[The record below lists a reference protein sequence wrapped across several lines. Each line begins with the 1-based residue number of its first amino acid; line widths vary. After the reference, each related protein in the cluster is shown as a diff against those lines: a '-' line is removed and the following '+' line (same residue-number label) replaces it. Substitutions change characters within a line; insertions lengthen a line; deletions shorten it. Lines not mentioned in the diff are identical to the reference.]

1 MRTAREYALPLVL
14 ALLLHGGVAAALMR
28 GWQPGDDDMPRLVE
42 PRIIE
47 ASILVMEKP
56 AARPPLPSALPDPAP
71 PPPERPADPPKPKP
85 KPEPEPRKPPPPDPE
100 IERRA
105 QEEAERQR
113 RLRELAEQSTALA
126 FEGEAADLSEA
137 TADEQT
143 MTYAA
148 AIKQAIIYQWS
159 RPPSARLGMTARFE
173 LELLPSGEVLRVD
186 LVDSS
191 DNAAFDRSAQA
202 AIRKASP
209 FEVPSDMDLF
219 EEHFRRFTL
228 LFDPQDLLR

>member
-1 MRTAREYALPLVL
+1 MTAVREYAVPLVL
-14 ALLLHGGVAAALMR
+14 ALLLHGGVAAALVR
-28 GWQPGDDDMPRLVE
+28 GWQPDGDDMPRLVE

-56 AARPPLPSALPDPAP
+56 KARPPLPSALPEPARAP
-71 PPPERPADPPKPKP
+71 ATKPPEPPP
-85 KPEPEPRKPPPPDPE
+85 KPEPARPPRPDPD

-126 FEGEAADLSEA
+126 FEDEAADLDAA

-148 AIKQAIIYQWS
+148 AIKQAVIYQWS
-159 RPPSARLGMTARFE
+159 RPASARLGMTARFE
-173 LELLPSGEVLRVD
+173 LVLLPSGEILNVRL
-186 LVDSS
+186 LDSNG
-191 DNAAFDRSAQA
+191 NAAFVRSAEA
-202 AIRKASP
+202 AIRKADP
-209 FEVPSDMDLF
+209 FEVPSDTDLF

>member
-1 MRTAREYALPLVL
+1 MNAIREYAFPLIL
-14 ALLLHGGVAAALMR
+14 AVLLHGVVAAALLR
-28 GWQPGDDDMPRLVE
+28 NWQSEAEDMPRLVE

-71 PPPERPADPPKPKP
+71 PPMEAAPEPPKPKP
-85 KPEPEPRKPPPPDPE
+85 APKPKPPRPDPE
-100 IERRA
+100 LERRA
-105 QEEAERQR
+105 EEEVARRQR
-113 RLRELAEQSTALA
+113 LRDLAEQSTALA
-126 FEGEAADLSEA
+126 FENEATDLMDA

-148 AIKQAIIYQWS
+148 AIKQAVIYQWS

-173 LELLPSGEVLRVD
+173 IELVPSGEILSVALRD
-186 LVDSS
+186 TSG
-191 DNAAFDRSAQA
+191 NAAFDRSAEA
-202 AIRKASP
+202 AIRKAEP
-209 FEVPSDMDLF
+209 FEVPPDLDLF